1 MPSIDRIKASDGTGP
16 ASIAT
21 VQNTRAA
28 LSSTIVVDT
37 VDNINTTFYGTMG
50 TPHTFVDPITSETI
64 TVISEATAVDFSG
77 HVDGSNLEIDAI
89 DAGFTDNGSDV
100 GDIIIIKPTTEHM
113 NNVAEVL
120 EVAHNDNGTIKND
133 AITTENQFTDN
144 INPILRASNMFYDFV
159 ASGGVWTG
167 DAYGSTR
174 AASMTAL
181 VAYIN
186 GQRGTVSAVTART
199 FTASKDTYI
208 DVLNTA
214 GVFSLVYTEV
224 TNNAASPALAANS
237 IRLGII
243 VTGASHIANVG
254 SVNQGQE
261 DKILPIAS
269 SIAYAVTDSLG
280 NLICPRDPNRKLLG
294 YRFIT
299 GNQGGFG
306 TTPAQVTGLSA
317 PVKVPTG
324 RKVKVV
330 VEHPRLVPSAAFG
343 EMRAQIWEGT
353 VGSGT
358 QLQQVNIQSIG
369 AGTVSSEAHLE
380 ALRTPSTSSITYNAS
395 LSNDGNGGSTTN
407 VQPPAGSA
415 AFIRVEL
422 E

>member
-21 VQNTRAA
+21 VQSTRAA

-50 TPHTFVDPITSETI
+50 TPHTFVDPVTSETI

-113 NNVAEVL
+113 NNVADVL
-120 EVAHNDNGTIKND
+120 EVAHNDDGTIKND

-144 INPILRASNMFYDFV
+144 VDPVLRASNMFYDFV

-243 VTGASHIANVG
+243 VTDGTDIQNAG

-261 DKILPIAS
+261 NKVLPIAS
-269 SIAYAVTDSLG
+269 SVPYAVTDSLG
-280 NLICPRDPNRKLLG
+280 NLICPRDPQRKLLG
-294 YRFIT
+294 YRQIT
-299 GNQGGFG
+299 TDFSTASTSNVQI
-306 TTPAQVTGLSA
+306 TGLSV
-317 PVKVPTG
+317 PVLVPTG
-324 RKVKVV
+324 RKAYVS
-330 VEHPRLVPSAAFG
+330 LNVPSLYNSTTG
-343 EMRAQIWEGT
+343 TNSVVSIWDG
-353 VGSGT
+353 VVASGT
-358 QLQQVNIQSIG
+358 QIGGGTSTSNHVNNQVPMQTG
-369 AGTVSSEAHLE
+369 AVV
-380 ALRTPSTSSITYNAS
+380 TPSASSKTYNGGLAAVAS
-395 LSNDGNGGSTTN
+395 GTATSRGTTIA
-407 VQPPAGSA
+407 PAW
-415 AFIRVEL
+415 IKVEL
-422 E
+422 L